1 MSNIWSE
8 ISGLSLATLDE
19 GSATVID
26 LPVTAFTEISLI
38 SGELPPGLVVQGTQI
53 TGTPLEVSRETD
65 FRFVL
70 RARYGSRIEDRTFSL
85 TVVGADE
92 PVWQTESGLLPVGK
106 NNTFFILDSSLVDFQ
121 LEADDPDLA
130 AGQKLQ
136 FFIADGDG
144 ELPPGINLSESGKLS
159 GIVDPILALER
170 RAGDGTYD
178 DARFDRYPYDFA
190 ERQGGRYDSFFFD
203 SSIVDP
209 ESSQI
214 PVYKDV
220 FDIGDEPEDV
230 TEFFEAN
237 PFGYSGNLY
246 DFSTRKSQ
254 IPKKLNRYF
263 EFRVSVSDGDTVVRR
278 TFKIFVVG
286 DDFLRADNTIM
297 QVGTG
302 IFTSDNTFLRTPV
315 WLTPGN
321 LGFKRANNFITLFLD
336 VIDTNTIPGRVIYFL
351 EGTNPGTYKILSTG
365 EQVEGFYEITGEL
378 PRDRINGVDAEE
390 ESDFEVITPE
400 TESVLPPGTELE
412 QATGEIFGRV
422 PYQPAVTREYKFTVR
437 AERRSSETTEIA
449 DSKKTF
455 TVKLLGEI
463 DSTIRWFTDPNLGT
477 AESNSVSLLKVEAE
491 SSVPNSFLLY
501 NLESGALPPG
511 LTLSFTGE
519 IFGKISSD
527 DIEGETEFTFEIKAR
542 DQFGFSEIT
551 RNFTITVTDKD
562 DRVYSDLYYKPLLPQ
577 KDRLA
582 YSSFVNDPEIFDP
595 SNIYRLNDPRFG
607 IQRDPKILVYAGLEE
622 SEIEQ
627 YVAASAKYAARKTLR
642 IDDVKAAQAK
652 QPGTN
657 EVIYEVVYLDLYD
670 PYERNSKVQKK
681 IKISNS
687 EKILINSLRRTNE
700 SENNPINRLTV
711 GTRLYIFNTIFFG
724 DFITIGT
731 RTGDVVWNISYD
743 STIGTRDGEVRPTYE
758 FGSATNLTFDPS
770 PAKTITA
777 DSDAIKVSDINSVTR
792 YITNISNFRQEL
804 SDIGATERNFLPLW
818 MRTAQEGSVQE
829 LGYTLAIPLVYCKPG
844 TSERILAGIRSSQS
858 DYDFRQNE
866 IEVDRLLVES
876 TADNN
881 QEQYIVFGNFEFNIA

>member
-38 SGELPPGLVVQGTQI
+38 SGELPPGLTIQGTQI

-121 LEADDPDLA
+121 LQADDPDLA
-130 AGQKLQ
+130 AGQTLK

-144 ELPPGINLSESGKLS
+144 KLPPGINLSESGKLS

-170 RAGDGTYD
+170 RAGEGTYD

-190 ERQGGRYDSFFFD
+190 QRRGGKYDSFFFD
-203 SSIVDP
+203 SSLLQP
-209 ESSQI
+209 GQTKEE
-214 PVYKDV
+214 Y
-220 FDIGDEPEDV
+220 
-230 TEFFEAN
+230 FEEQN
-237 PFGYSGNLY
+237 LGYDGNLY
-246 DFSTRKSQ
+246 DFSFRKSQ
-254 IPKKLNRYF
+254 VPKKLNRYF
-263 EFRVSVSDGDTVVRR
+263 EFRVSVSDGDTVVKR
-278 TFKIFVVG
+278 TFEIFVVG
-286 DDFLRADNTIM
+286 DDYLRADNTIM

-315 WLTPGN
+315 WLTPSN

-336 VIDTNTIPGRVIYFL
+336 VIDTNTIPGRVVYFL
-351 EGTNPGTYKILSTG
+351 ENTNPGTYKILSTG
-365 EQVEGFYEITGEL
+365 EEVEGFYEISGEL
-378 PRDRINGVDAEE
+378 PRDRINGVDAAD
-390 ESDFEVITPE
+390 ESDFEVIAPE
-400 TESVLPPGTELE
+400 TESILPPDTELD
-412 QATGEIFGRV
+412 QTTGEIFGRV
-422 PYQPAVTREYKFTVR
+422 PYQPAVTREYKFTIQ
-437 AERRSSETTEIA
+437 AQRRSSETTEIA
-449 DSKKTF
+449 DSNKTF
-455 TVKLLGEI
+455 IVNLLGEI

-527 DIEGETEFTFEIKAR
+527 DIDGETEFTFEIKAR

-551 RNFTITVTDKD
+551 RNFSITVTDKD

-577 KDRLA
+577 KDRRA
-582 YSSFVNDPEIFDP
+582 YSSFVSDPEIFDP
-595 SNIYRLNDPRFG
+595 SDIYRLNDPRFG

-642 IDDVKAAQAK
+642 IQDVKAAQAK

-657 EVIYEVVYLDLYD
+657 EVLYEVVYLDLYD

-711 GTRLYIFNTIFFG
+711 GTRLYIFNTAFFG
-724 DFITIGT
+724 DFVTIGT
-731 RTGDVVWNISYD
+731 RTDDVIWNISYD
-743 STIGTRDGEVRPTYE
+743 STIGTRDGEVQPDYE
-758 FGSATNLTFDPS
+758 FGSATNLVFDPS
-770 PAKTITA
+770 PANTITA
-777 DSDAIKVSDINSVTR
+777 DSDAIKVSDVNSTTR

-876 TADNN
+876 TANN
-881 QEQYIVFGNFEFNIA
+881 SEEQYIVFGNFEFNIA